1 MGASLV
7 RGLQDNGMVAT
18 GKHFPGHGD
27 TDENSHLTITTVHAS
42 RSRIDSVELVPFRR
56 AIAAGLGAMMT
67 FHGVIP
73 ALDTTPVPAT
83 LSPLVMTGLLR
94 RELGFKGLVI
104 TDAMDMNG
112 VLARVRATQ
121 PSQVVTGNYGAINS
135 IGLAEACKRAIEA
148 GADILLMPSD
158 VPTAIDA
165 VVQGVQEGRFTQARV
180 DSSVR
185 RVLELKQKFG
195 IDRQRLV
202 DLDSVRAVVADTGHL
217 VVAQT
222 VAEKSITLAKDSLR
236 LVPLVGSATNA
247 APRVLSVTIANRTDL
262 PAGATFNTELRRSLS
277 TLRAELINPDDP
289 SPNFARI
296 LALADSVD
304 VAIVSSYLSTS
315 STTSSAS
322 APEALA
328 QFVREMARRKPR
340 TILVSFG
347 NPYFLQQVPTVSTY
361 LIAWG
366 GFPVSQ
372 GAAARALLGNTAIT
386 GKLPISI
393 PPLLKFG
400 AGEQRPATSRAASS
414 PSGN

>member
-1 MGASLV
+1 
-7 RGLQDNGMVAT
+7 
-18 GKHFPGHGD
+18 
-27 TDENSHLTITTVHAS
+27 
-42 RSRIDSVELVPFRR
+42 
-56 AIAAGLGAMMT
+56 
-67 FHGVIP
+67 
-73 ALDTTPVPAT
+73 
-83 LSPLVMTGLLR
+83 
-94 RELGFKGLVI
+94 
-104 TDAMDMNG
+104 
-112 VLARVRATQ
+112 
-121 PSQVVTGNYGAINS
+121 
-135 IGLAEACKRAIEA
+135 
-148 GADILLMPSD
+148 
-158 VPTAIDA
+158 
-165 VVQGVQEGRFTQARV
+165 
-180 DSSVR
+180 
-185 RVLELKQKFG
+185 
-195 IDRQRLV
+195 
-202 DLDSVRAVVADTGHL
+202 
-217 VVAQT
+217 